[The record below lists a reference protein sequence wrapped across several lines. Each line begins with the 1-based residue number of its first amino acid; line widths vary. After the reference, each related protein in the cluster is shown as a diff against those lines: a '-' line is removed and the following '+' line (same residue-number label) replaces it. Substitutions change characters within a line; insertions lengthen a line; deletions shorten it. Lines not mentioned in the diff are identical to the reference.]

1 MRRTSSDN
9 VIDFR
14 KPWLMKCEGMQ
25 NAIWHYDLRRFR
37 YEELKRKNLEKLQPN
52 GKPRDA

>member
-37 YEELKRKNLEKLQPN
+37 YEELKRKNLEKLLPN
-52 GKPRDA
+52 GKPRDV